1 MPVGNDTI
9 TTLPAWL
16 QNIRSEA
23 YSILTQYKNIVI
35 HRAKLALLCSEL
47 LAFHKSQINVPNR
60 QVTPGENTNL
70 QLLSKLI
77 TDMRNVFISFSE
89 QNFLQ
94 VLIKANPC
102 KFINQLNEFRVQF
115 NKCCI
120 ELNFTKNEPCPINPI
135 QTRIDDAS
143 DMAGIIEMID
153 LALETQANR
162 FTAEQKQV
170 FELRKQE
177 CIEAVEK
184 YNEIEAA
191 SKEQK
196 DQLLRNMTAEEV
208 TENLKEF
215 KEWNINPDDFELQK
229 RLGSGTFADVYLGY
243 QKSTGLLVG
252 FKKLKTQQ
260 FKFHD
265 FQMYKRE
272 IQIFSSLK
280 HYAILPFVGASIQHP
295 YCLVT
300 EFMSNGN
307 LFERL
312 RKATTPFDG
321 TRKTICALGIAEGMA
336 YMHSKNIMHR
346 DLKSLNI
353 LLDSD
358 DFPKICDFG
367 MSRNIEGAD
376 VLTGGIGTY
385 RWMAPEVLD
394 SRPYTFKA
402 DVYSYAIVLWELLTQ
417 DVPFH
422 GLSEI
427 QVSMNVIQKDARPLF
442 PQNCPQKIVKL
453 IKRCWDRDPDQRPDF
468 ETIAKMFKCGLI
480 SFPGTNQDQVNAY
493 ISQFSS
499 HESNLGEFDINKV
512 TEKSIDQIIMEME
525 GEQTISTALAKLKLI
540 DDKNNWQNLLRNSEV
555 IRAIVDQMKS
565 CSLAQTSFDLVQ
577 CFYPL
582 SCDSVMCQ
590 SFVKLG
596 GTQALLELI
605 LKFGSANM
613 PKAIESLTNVMAI
626 DNNVKL
632 TAEHFAKLASFL
644 GTTELSIRI
653 SSTDLLSLVVR
664 RRAFETDT
672 AVISIINS
680 VLGNAIREAKLE
692 LLKATLK
699 LIKLLL
705 PYQKAINFLARGE
718 GPTTIL
724 DILQHDDEEVLC
736 DTLDIMRA
744 LIGEIQQP
752 QKAIQ
757 SYSSLFVKV
766 VSHGS
771 IQLMTKALYVVGV
784 IVHSPFA
791 FKLFNDSEPG
801 FQQCLKQNNTTIAAY
816 SLQLMFALLSNQSS
830 FQAFSGL
837 GEYIVPHLNSDKPGI
852 AALAASCLT
861 VIIMNLQDKVQGK
874 VFVETLANF
883 VKTALNNDILRQPAL
898 RLTGVVSMSFAG
910 AKFLDNSGCI
920 PLLQSCLSNSDC
932 ETRKLAFMAF
942 AAFTQSY
949 PLSANANNAVD
960 DFVKALDDDKVAP
973 YPLICIRCITSDPC
987 GALHCVQH
995 INRIT
1000 KLFENDDDETLETT
1014 FSTVEN
1020 IVSDPSSAGTLDT
1033 NHDIKCVVQAMSK
1046 FTSIPAFRERA
1057 LAILD
1062 EASKFHYGRA
1072 ALRKYQIVDFCKE
1085 QINNSSVPSTLKKYY
1100 VRIISRTKASDSAD
1114 SKKS

>member
-1 MPVGNDTI
+1 MPLGNDAV
-9 TTLPAWL
+9 TTLPVWL
-16 QNIRSEA
+16 QNIRSEV
-23 YSILTQYKNIVI
+23 YSILTQYKNLVI
-35 HRAKLALLCSEL
+35 HRAKLACLCGEL
-47 LAFHKSQINVPNR
+47 LQFHKSQINVPNR

-70 QLLSKLI
+70 QQLSKLI
-77 TDMRNVFISFSE
+77 QDMRAVFLSFSE
-89 QNFLQ
+89 QNFIQSL
-94 VLIKANPC
+94 L
-102 KFINQLNEFRVQF
+102 NQSPTEFYNTLNDFRTSF

-120 ELNFTKNEPCPINPI
+120 ELNFTTTDPLPINPGQI
-135 QTRIDDAS
+135 RIDDSS
-143 DMAGIIEMID
+143 DCTGIVEMID
-153 LALETQANR
+153 FALESQAGRLSDEEKEILN
-162 FTAEQKQV
+162 K
-170 FELRKQE
+170 RKLE
-177 CIEAVEK
+177 CLNQVEK
-184 YNEIEAA
+184 YNEIEQA

-196 DQLLRNMTAEEV
+196 DQLLRNMTNEEV
-208 TENLKEF
+208 TEALMEF
-215 KEWNINPDDFELQK
+215 KNWNINPDDFELQK

-252 FKKLKTQQ
+252 YKKLKTQQ
-260 FKFHD
+260 FKYTD

-312 RKATTPFDG
+312 RKSTTPFDG

-367 MSRNIEGAD
+367 MSRNIDGTD

-394 SRPYTFKA
+394 SKPYSFKA

-417 DVPFH
+417 DIPFR
-422 GLSEI
+422 GLPEL
-427 QVSMNVIQKDARPLF
+427 QVSINVVQKDARPLF
-442 PQNCPQKIVKL
+442 PQNSPQKIVKL
-453 IKRCWDRDPDQRPDF
+453 IKRCWDKDPDLRPDF

-512 TEKSIDQIIMEME
+512 SEKSVEQIILEM
-525 GEQTISTALAKLKLI
+525 GGSVTISTALAKLKLI
-540 DDKNNWQNLLRNSEV
+540 ADKPQWIQILRNSE
-555 IRAIVDQMKS
+555 IVKAMVEEMS
-565 CSLAQTSFDLVQ
+565 HCTLAQTSFDLVA
-577 CFYPL
+577 CMYPI
-582 SCDSVMCQ
+582 SSDTVMCQ

-596 GTQALLELI
+596 GTNALLELI
-605 LKFGSANM
+605 LKFGSASM
-613 PKAIESLTNVMAI
+613 PRAI
-626 DNNVKL
+626 DTLMNVLALDNNAKL
-632 TAEHFAKLASFL
+632 TSEHFAKLASFL

-653 SSTDLLSLVVR
+653 SSTQLLCLVVR
-664 RRAFETDT
+664 RRAFETDA
-672 AVISIINS
+672 AVLSIINS

-692 LLKATLK
+692 LLSATLK

-705 PYQKAINFLARGE
+705 PYQKALNFLARGE
-718 GPTTIL
+718 GPMAIL
-724 DILQHDDEEVLC
+724 DILNHDDDEVIS
-736 DTLDIMRA
+736 DSLDILRA
-744 LIGEIQQP
+744 LIGEVQQP

-757 SYSSLFVKV
+757 LYASLFVRVCQKAKDE
-766 VSHGS
+766 
-771 IQLMTKALYVVGV
+771 LTTKALYVVGV

-791 FKLFNDSEPG
+791 FKMFSDSEPG
-801 FQQCLKQNNTTIAAY
+801 FRQCLKSKHPTIAAY
-816 SLQLMFALLSNQSS
+816 TLQILFALLSNQAS
-830 FQAFSGL
+830 FSAFSSL
-837 GEYIVPHLNSDKPGI
+837 GEFIVPHLSNEKSGI

-861 VIIMNLQDKVQGK
+861 VIVMNMQDQCAEK
-874 VFVETLANF
+874 VFVDDSSKFISRGLETDSL
-883 VKTALNNDILRQPAL
+883 KQPAL
-898 RLTGVVSMSFAG
+898 RLTGVVSMSFCG
-910 AKFLDNSGCI
+910 ARFLDNSGCI
-920 PLLQSCLSNSDC
+920 PLLQKCLKSEDK

-949 PLSANANNAVD
+949 SLSSNANNAVD
-960 DFVKALDDDKVAP
+960 DFVVALDDASVAP
-973 YPLICIRCITSDPC
+973 YPLICIRCVTSDPS

-995 INRIT
+995 IQRIS
-1000 KLFENDDDETLETT
+1000 KLFENSDDETLETA
-1014 FSTVEN
+1014 FSTIEN
-1020 IVSDPSSAGTLDT
+1020 IVSDPSAAGTLDS
-1033 NHDIKCVVQAMSK
+1033 NHDIKCVVQSMSK
-1046 FTSIPAFRERA
+1046 FTKTPAFRERA

-1085 QINNSSVPSTLKKYY
+1085 QIAMPAVPSSLRKFY
-1100 VRIISRTKASDSAD
+1100 VRIISRTKTSDSTD
-1114 SKKS
+1114 TKKS